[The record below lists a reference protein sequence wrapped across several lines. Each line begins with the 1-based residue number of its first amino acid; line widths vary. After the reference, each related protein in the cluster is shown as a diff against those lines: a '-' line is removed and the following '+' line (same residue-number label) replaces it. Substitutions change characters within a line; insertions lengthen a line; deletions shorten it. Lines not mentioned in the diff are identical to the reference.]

1 MSAGAIIFFFMFTI
15 SMNVFD
21 NFDDFFLRFDD
32 FMLYLSGR
40 YGYEYCCPTMKINR
54 KILVLFVYIE

>member
-1 MSAGAIIFFFMFTI
+1 MFTI

-21 NFDDFFLRFDD
+21 NFDDFFLTFGD